1 MAGDNESRGQQYN
14 FDTGDL
20 LESSEGWWK
29 ARGRAAETA
38 ANDLHALIEQVDPI
52 FRKNHWGD
60 CVEGR
65 ATHELFRG
73 IVDTWVLD
81 LRDQAASAHNLA
93 KSCYAA
99 ARTISA
105 ADSEAADKIQSYS

>member
-52 FRKNHWGD
+52 FRKTTG
-60 CVEGR
+60 
-65 ATHELFRG
+65 ATAWK
-73 IVDTWVLD
+73 DAPPTSC
-81 LRDQAASAHNLA
+81 SAE
-93 KSCYAA
+93 S
-99 ARTISA
+99 
-105 ADSEAADKIQSYS
+105 